1 MTALLAP
8 KNTNGGRKPWASLRA
23 VAAPDRRLSSLPF
36 ILMVALFMAFGM
48 VGLLVLNTSLQ
59 DQAFEVRKQ
68 QRIASELGYQLA
80 ALEAQATDAR
90 SATQLAIRASGLGM
104 RPNPYPI
111 YLTLPDGRIVGDPT
125 AVTGGELPEVRY
137 RTPSNCRRR
146 RKHGPRPRPKR
157 KPRPRRRRRRRP
169 RRRRRR
175 RRRPTPRR
183 RRRRRPTPR
192 RSGKATADGA

>member
-137 RTPSNCRRR
+137 RTPEQLQAEAEARA
-146 RKHGPRPRPKR
+146 KAKAEAEAKAKAEAEAKAKAEAEKKAKADAEKKAKAKADAAKKR
-157 KPRPRRRRRRRP
+157 E
-169 RRRRRR
+169 
-175 RRRPTPRR
+175 
-183 RRRRRPTPR
+183 
-192 RSGKATADGA
+192 GNG